1 MGLIFL
7 IIVIIVVIKLIK
19 LLQRGNSQPSNY
31 SEDYRQ
37 GYWDGVRDAQNGCA
51 KIENDN
57 GQVRLITENQN
68 AASRLANT
76 PLNISNNENL
86 DNIIPT
92 SISTSEERVDAVAVP
107 VENNIERTSHI
118 DDKEKERGRK
128 TTINIALY
136 TASLLLTAGILLLA
150 QTINLSIQLR
160 FGLVWLFIFYL
171 LYYWSDIV
179 CSLANIKI
187 CVDSTYW
194 NRLGRCTN
202 WRLDYEFTFRY

>member
-19 LLQRGNSQPSNY
+19 LLQRGNSQSSNY

-57 GQVRLITENQN
+57 GQVRLITENQS

-86 DNIIPT
+86 DSIIPT
-92 SISTSEERVDAVAVP
+92 SISTAEERVNTVAVP
-107 VENNIERTSHI
+107 VENNIE
-118 DDKEKERGRK
+118 
-128 TTINIALY
+128 
-136 TASLLLTAGILLLA
+136 
-150 QTINLSIQLR
+150 
-160 FGLVWLFIFYL
+160 
-171 LYYWSDIV
+171 
-179 CSLANIKI
+179 
-187 CVDSTYW
+187 
-194 NRLGRCTN
+194 
-202 WRLDYEFTFRY
+202 

>member
-68 AASRLANT
+68 AASRLAST
-76 PLNISNNENL
+76 PLNISKNENL

-92 SISTSEERVDAVAVP
+92 SISTAEERVNTVAVP

-118 DDKEKERGRK
+118 DDKEKERGLR
-128 TTINIALY
+128 L
-136 TASLLLTAGILLLA
+136 
-150 QTINLSIQLR
+150 QL
-160 FGLVWLFIFYL
+160 I
-171 LYYWSDIV
+171 
-179 CSLANIKI
+179 
-187 CVDSTYW
+187 
-194 NRLGRCTN
+194 
-202 WRLDYEFTFRY
+202 